1 MIELTLPEPPS
12 WNALYRIGLKRI
24 YKSREYT
31 NWIQRA
37 VAWGMAQN
45 VASLDGYVA
54 VEYIVPQN
62 RRRDLDNFLKP
73 LNDCL
78 QTIGILANDRQIRR
92 ISISEGLREDVLVI
106 LTELGSK
113 NGTENR

>member
-1 MIELTLPEPPS
+1 MIEITLPEPPS
-12 WNALYRIGLKRI
+12 WNALYRIGLKRV

-37 VAWGMAQN
+37 VAWGMAQK
-45 VASLDGYVA
+45 VPAIEGYVA

-62 RRRDLDNFLKP
+62 RRRDLDNYLKP

-78 QTIGILANDRQIRR
+78 QTIGVLANDQQIRR
-92 ISISEGLREDVLVI
+92 ITIQEEPRADVSVVI
-106 LTELGSK
+106 TQMTGK
-113 NGTENR
+113 RRAA